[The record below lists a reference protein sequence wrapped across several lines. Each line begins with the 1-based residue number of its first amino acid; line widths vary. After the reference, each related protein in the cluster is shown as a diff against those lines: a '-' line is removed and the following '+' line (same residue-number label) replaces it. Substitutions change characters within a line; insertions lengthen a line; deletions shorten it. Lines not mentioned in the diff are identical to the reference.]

1 MKERCE
7 CGGTLKEIEC
17 YPEKKE
23 SFSYERVCALECDKC
38 GKRIYEQEE

>member
-1 MKERCE
+1 MKEV
-7 CGGTLKEIEC
+7 EC

-23 SFSYERVCALECDKC
+23 SFSYERVCALECESC